1 MKIQITYI
9 QRFFIFLL
17 IFFSSASSVLSKN
30 DILFLFFFFL
40 LILVH
45 IYLGAKK
52 DYYKIISLICFI
64 VLVVSYYRYV
74 NFNTSIYTWF
84 GWGLRILFAF
94 LVVRINKANFIPNFL
109 KVMQFIAL
117 FSIIGYLL
125 QLLAPK
131 LLFGLGNI
139 LDIGLGEG
147 FKKRATF
154 FIFNFSMQHS
164 LRNAGC
170 MWEPGAYGAI
180 LNISLLLLSI
190 PNYKFYSQKMYII
203 FVVAV
208 LTTFSTDAY
217 LGLAAIIFYT
227 NIKISNIYKKVFN
240 FIIVIPLLLI
250 IFFNT
255 EFLSDKIANQYKEI
269 DTQLYKANKYDK
281 MILSRFASL
290 VIDFPVFIKRPLL
303 GYGIDLKEVNGTYL
317 YKEYDQDIDR
327 TYGGFTMLLYFGFFG
342 ILIYFG
348 SLFNQFL
355 KISNSLSYAFY
366 SVVVMLIL
374 LYSNPLPYSPLLFSL
389 FFIHKRS
396 ENIEN
401 SIIEKI

>member
-1 MKIQITYI
+1 M
-9 QRFFIFLL
+9 
-17 IFFSSASSVLSKN
+17 
-30 DILFLFFFFL
+30 
-40 LILVH
+40 
-45 IYLGAKK
+45 
-52 DYYKIISLICFI
+52 
-64 VLVVSYYRYV
+64 VSYYRYV

-147 FKKRATF
+147 FKKRSTF

-227 NIKISNIYKKVFN
+227 NVKISNIYKKVFN

-366 SVVVMLIL
+366 GVVVMLIL